1 MSLERSR
8 FYQEIV
14 EKLKAE
20 GKAEGRAEGKAEGE
34 QLGRQA
40 LLRSVCRQLGRHLA
54 LPGPAALARMETL
67 SLEALEQ
74 LEEDLLAFTS
84 PQDLDLWLA
93 RH

>member
-20 GKAEGRAEGKAEGE
+20 GKAEGEQVGRKA
-34 QLGRQA
+34 QM
-40 LLRSVCRQLGRHLA
+40 LRTVCRQLGRHLA
-54 LPGPAALARMETL
+54 LPGPEALAKMETL
-67 SLEALEQ
+67 SLEKLEQ

-84 PQDLDLWLA
+84 PQELDTWLA

>member
-34 QLGRQA
+34 KKA
-40 LLRSVCRQLGRHLA
+40 LLRMIVRQLGRHLA
-54 LPGPAALARMETL
+54 LPGPEALAKMETL
-67 SLEALEQ
+67 PLEALEQ
-74 LEEDLLAFTS
+74 LTEDLLVFTS
-84 PQDLDLWLA
+84 PQDLDTWLA

>member
-20 GKAEGRAEGKAEGE
+20 GKAEGRAEGEHA
-34 QLGRQA
+34 A
-40 LLRSVCRQLGRHLA
+40 LLRTVSRQLGRRLA
-54 LPGPAALARMETL
+54 LPGPDALAKMETL
-67 SLEALEQ
+67 PLEALEQ
-74 LEEDLLAFTS
+74 LTEDLLAFTS
-84 PQDLDLWLA
+84 PQDLDAWLM